1 MSVHQS
7 SKPGGAGPEAVLH
20 RKVSKSSG
28 AGSMEVKKKQHLKG
42 ASNLKY

>member
-7 SKPGGAGPEAVLH
+7 SKPGGARSEAVLH
-20 RKVSKSSG
+20 RNVSKTSG
-28 AGSMEVKKKQHLKG
+28 AGSIEVKKNQHLKG